1 MKFKEI
7 KEAHPNSKI
16 YDQCWDGYRKV
27 PGTLSGEKG
36 SCEKI
41 SNEAYDAWDE
51 ADVWYQFDT
60 STKKLKQKTWYHA
73 QEREARANGWHDS
86 HDKAMRAHGY
96 FPSKFKKG
104 EYVIKG
110 ADDKWIKVYPYADK
124 TVKEFAPGNGGTPPR
139 GPKTPGGDPWGGN
152 DGPGDDPYSR
162 PEPKHYSRSI
172 DFFGRFEADHFD
184 DEVFDEKTG
193 VFKGYWDDEEGR
205 VQIAYFKFDEPTRTG
220 SDDPGMGWYYEPASD
235 GNSNNT
241 SAKPAVD
248 MSAQRKQQELG
259 MIDAFLKSG
268 KKPQPGSQIHS
279 LMKKHGLA
287 EGRPGHEEFDKGY
300 ADAQRGIDKNP
311 FNPNS
316 PAYNQ
321 YRKGQEAYKRNFGES
336 VKQSVAE
343 GSEEH
348 DIVNSRL
355 PIKHIE
361 RKLQE
366 AGLEKDIRIFLQW
379 AIDNGS
385 AYIEDAI
392 ELGEKAKL
400 NDPQLLIG
408 LHRLKKISG
417 QGVAE
422 GYNLGGLEQGKYYLH
437 SIYQNSQIFM
447 DPVSG
452 DPMSFDNYDEAESFH
467 NGLGGREHDEYQVS
481 VFNQG
486 KLLPADQGVAEG
498 FDNDPTGPA
507 TWNGHRVVA
516 NRRTPKGDFLILQN
530 KNDGKYEIHK
540 QNPGVVGGL
549 EFVSVHKT
557 PDEMQSAFK
566 KLTGID
572 ESNQGVAEASPRVD
586 SLVTDA
592 LKIMRGAEVSDAVS
606 ALKTVLGDREYNSRR
621 GHYNFY
627 VRQLMDMY
635 NQQDIAE
642 GSEFGAYYHEQL
654 AQKVFDADPTLNN
667 EDAILNNGY
676 AIAKKELGAR
686 AQGIFNAEDF
696 AGDFVSAYTWLQKQ
710 AKDKK
715 ITKETQAVTDNSLG
729 YKNTLAV
736 MKAADS
742 SQEATINLG
751 DEPVTLDYPEARFI
765 AGKYKAFLRAGRQ
778 EEFFG
783 LMANPAKFDG
793 MMKQLRGLVD
803 KQKNFK
809 GSVPGDR
816 GVPGETQT
824 PWIREGVDN
833 DSPVAGAI
841 THRIMIQRHD
851 LLSKYGPAKVMAA
864 IDDVADFAGDVEE
877 IGSSDVSAWVKQ
889 VEQSLAGM
897 GESELDEGWKEKLGA
912 AALAGTLAFGAAG
925 NAMARVTPDGQGGY
939 TGGKP
944 VATQMAPAATQA
956 AQPGAEMPGKN
967 LQTVDNIE
975 GNKSSGYTITQD
987 GKSYDVKVVP
997 KGSPTPRGAKMMKV
1011 SQAQVGER
1019 GIGNYV
1025 VYLLNSGTAYLYMG
1039 GSVSESMKLIG
1050 KHGEGAKTAKVYK
1063 DHEWGEFRVKF
1074 YTDGKHEGEEADY
1087 HTDDRSDANDT
1098 AKSWTT
1104 KGEKVAESTYWC
1116 RQEKT
1121 RKLIPEGY
1129 KKTAQGYITK
1139 V

>member
-1 MKFKEI
+1 
-7 KEAHPNSKI
+7 
-16 YDQCWDGYRKV
+16 
-27 PGTLSGEKG
+27 
-36 SCEKI
+36 
-41 SNEAYDAWDE
+41 
-51 ADVWYQFDT
+51 
-60 STKKLKQKTWYHA
+60 
-73 QEREARANGWHDS
+73 
-86 HDKAMRAHGY
+86 
-96 FPSKFKKG
+96 
-104 EYVIKG
+104 
-110 ADDKWIKVYPYADK
+110 
-124 TVKEFAPGNGGTPPR
+124 
-139 GPKTPGGDPWGGN
+139 
-152 DGPGDDPYSR
+152 
-162 PEPKHYSRSI
+162 
-172 DFFGRFEADHFD
+172 
-184 DEVFDEKTG
+184 
-193 VFKGYWDDEEGR
+193 
-205 VQIAYFKFDEPTRTG
+205 
-220 SDDPGMGWYYEPASD
+220 
-235 GNSNNT
+235 
-241 SAKPAVD
+241 
-248 MSAQRKQQELG
+248 
-259 MIDAFLKSG
+259 
-268 KKPQPGSQIHS
+268 
-279 LMKKHGLA
+279 
-287 EGRPGHEEFDKGY
+287 
-300 ADAQRGIDKNP
+300 
-311 FNPNS
+311 
-316 PAYNQ
+316 
-321 YRKGQEAYKRNFGES
+321 
-336 VKQSVAE
+336 
-343 GSEEH
+343 
-348 DIVNSRL
+348 
-355 PIKHIE
+355 
-361 RKLQE
+361 
-366 AGLEKDIRIFLQW
+366 
-379 AIDNGS
+379 
-385 AYIEDAI
+385 
-392 ELGEKAKL
+392 
-400 NDPQLLIG
+400 
-408 LHRLKKISG
+408 
-417 QGVAE
+417 
-422 GYNLGGLEQGKYYLH
+422 
-437 SIYQNSQIFM
+437 
-447 DPVSG
+447 
-452 DPMSFDNYDEAESFH
+452 
-467 NGLGGREHDEYQVS
+467 
-481 VFNQG
+481 
-486 KLLPADQGVAEG
+486 
-498 FDNDPTGPA
+498 
-507 TWNGHRVVA
+507 
-516 NRRTPKGDFLILQN
+516 
-530 KNDGKYEIHK
+530 
-540 QNPGVVGGL
+540 
-549 EFVSVHKT
+549 VSVHKT

>member
-1 MKFKEI
+1 MKFYKDI
-7 KEAHPNSKI
+7 VEAHPNSKI
-16 YDQCWDGYRKV
+16 YDKCWDGHRKV
-27 PGTLSGEKG
+27 PGKTRGEKG

-300 ADAQRGIDKNP
+300 ADAQQGIDKNP

-336 VKQSVAE
+336 VKQ
-343 GSEEH
+343 
-348 DIVNSRL
+348 
-355 PIKHIE
+355 
-361 RKLQE
+361 
-366 AGLEKDIRIFLQW
+366 
-379 AIDNGS
+379 
-385 AYIEDAI
+385 
-392 ELGEKAKL
+392 
-400 NDPQLLIG
+400 
-408 LHRLKKISG
+408 
-417 QGVAE
+417 GVAE
-422 GYNLGGLEQGKYYLH
+422 GNLNERASQLLSAQDRNGVITVVVQAPDGTKRSLADENPRYINQWLMKYDLSLPRSIMSKFVENNLNEFAPGNGGGESGRWYTDDQMTDLVGDGWWNDL
-437 SIYQNSQIFM
+437 
-447 DPVSG
+447 DVSG
-452 DPMSFDNYDEAESFH
+452 DIPKQQMIEQAQAWLD
-467 NGLGGREHDEYQVS
+467 
-481 VFNQG
+481 
-486 KLLPADQGVAEG
+486 DQG
-498 FDNDPTGPA
+498 
-507 TWNGHRVVA
+507 
-516 NRRTPKGDFLILQN
+516 
-530 KNDGKYEIHK
+530 Y
-540 QNPGVVGGL
+540 
-549 EFVSVHKT
+549 SVHVLNCKLN
-557 PDEMQSAFK
+557 DDDMEWFIEGSFQNSRFAK
-566 KLTGID
+566 K
-572 ESNQGVAEASPRVD
+572 GVAEASPRVD

-642 GSEFGAYYHEQL
+642 GSEFGAYYYEQL

-751 DEPVTLDYPEARFI
+751 GEPVTLDYPEARFI

-783 LMANPAKFDG
+783 LMADPAKFDG

-864 IDDVADFAGDVEE
+864 IDDVADFVGDVEE

-1087 HTDDRSDANDT
+1087 HTDDRGDANDT

-1129 KKTAQGYITK
+1129 KKTARGYITK
-1139 V
+1139 L